1 MNKLKTLY
9 YSLSTSLLLSTNA
22 LADTHSAAD
31 QSALT
36 AWIAGWSGA
45 LTQAATIGA
54 YVGGALFL
62 LVGFFKIKAH
72 AEDSRQTPF
81 SQVAGAIGAGL
92 GLMVF
97 GFIVD
102 SVGSSSTAKQGGGT
116 ISINVPKVNLHNTGT
131 IAPPTP

>member
-22 LADTHSAAD
+22 LASSHSTAD
-31 QSALT
+31 QGTLT
-36 AWIAGWSGA
+36 KWIAGWSGT
-45 LTQAATIGA
+45 LTQVAIIGA

-81 SQVAGAIGAGL
+81 SQVAGAIGAGI
-92 GLMVF
+92 GLLVF
-97 GFIVD
+97 GFIVS
-102 SVGSSSTAKQGGGT
+102 SVGTSATAKQGAT
-116 ISINVPKVNLHNTGT
+116 AVSIQVPVIKTTSTTASN
-131 IAPPTP
+131 

>member
-22 LADTHSAAD
+22 LASAHSAAD
-31 QSALT
+31 QGALT
-36 AWIAGWSGA
+36 TWIAGWSGT
-45 LTQAATIGA
+45 LTQVAIIGA

-92 GLMVF
+92 GLLVF
-97 GFIVD
+97 GFIVS
-102 SVGSSSTAKQGGGT
+102 SVGTSKTAQQGANDVSIQVPVISTT
-116 ISINVPKVNLHNTGT
+116 NTSN
-131 IAPPTP
+131 